1 MVAQD
6 FFGACTQIAVA
17 AEDRSDL
24 GGILFCKLGDRA
36 KENREANRE
45 DTLFATWENAAA
57 EVEGSEGG
65 LVDRCGAEV
74 VGYQADFFV
83 LFGGRGDGFAELGEA
98 EHGGRP
104 VSHGGDMTLCW
115 GKFGLA

>member
-1 MVAQD
+1 MPKDRGQLRRFPLCD
-6 FFGACTQIAVA
+6 F
-17 AEDRSDL
+17 R
-24 GGILFCKLGDRA
+24 DRA
-36 KENREANRE
+36 EENREADRE
-45 DTLFATWENAAA
+45 DAFFAARENAAA